1 MENQRLK
8 ENRIIFIIIFIL
20 SLILG
25 NQFLRMHFSSDTYVL
40 LDLGYM
46 EYPSHYFFNDGR
58 LISTIICYIAG
69 FLKIPYDIYIVG
81 MDFIAI
87 CLLSITI
94 FIFYKK
100 IVEIIGAEEILQ
112 KILILLAS
120 FVLIFNQCTLEYLLF
135 PESAVMCL
143 ALLCSVLAAIYTTKE
158 IKDNWEKIF
167 ALLFISIISYQ
178 CLILAFLIF
187 VAFLQFLNF
196 KNEKD
201 KKISNI
207 FKKLFFVAIIFI
219 VVVALE
225 TLIIRFINTALSRG
239 SQIPNLSLG
248 NLKLLFAFFGEAIKA
263 SFLLY
268 LNFMNLLPKGFLL
281 IVTLISFIILYMDKK
296 SRKYILQT
304 ISIICIIFVVNALF
318 MTFFYRV
325 AHGRSN
331 WIISLGWGIALI
343 YMLVNFDKN
352 KKLGKVIAIFIVF
365 SFSFNSFMLLRNSTW
380 HTIAN
385 TVDQS
390 YGYII
395 KSKIEN
401 YEKETGN
408 RITKFA
414 YAYDIDGNYFAS
426 GIKEMGSLTESALAC
441 PWSIKES
448 LSYYTGRKL
457 KLDFYSD
464 ELIKEQAE
472 LDYDYFSDDLI
483 VFIDDTMY
491 ILVY

>member
-8 ENRIIFIIIFIL
+8 ENRIIFIVIFIL
-20 SLILG
+20 SLVLG

-178 CLILAFLIF
+178 CLILA
-187 VAFLQFLNF
+187 
-196 KNEKD
+196 
-201 KKISNI
+201 
-207 FKKLFFVAIIFI
+207 
-219 VVVALE
+219 
-225 TLIIRFINTALSRG
+225 
-239 SQIPNLSLG
+239 
-248 NLKLLFAFFGEAIKA
+248 LK
-263 SFLLY
+263 
-268 LNFMNLLPKGFLL
+268 
-281 IVTLISFIILYMDKK
+281 
-296 SRKYILQT
+296 
-304 ISIICIIFVVNALF
+304 
-318 MTFFYRV
+318 
-325 AHGRSN
+325 
-331 WIISLGWGIALI
+331 
-343 YMLVNFDKN
+343 
-352 KKLGKVIAIFIVF
+352 
-365 SFSFNSFMLLRNSTW
+365 
-380 HTIAN
+380 
-385 TVDQS
+385 
-390 YGYII
+390 
-395 KSKIEN
+395 
-401 YEKETGN
+401 
-408 RITKFA
+408 
-414 YAYDIDGNYFAS
+414 
-426 GIKEMGSLTESALAC
+426 
-441 PWSIKES
+441 
-448 LSYYTGRKL
+448 
-457 KLDFYSD
+457 
-464 ELIKEQAE
+464 
-472 LDYDYFSDDLI
+472 
-483 VFIDDTMY
+483 
-491 ILVY
+491 